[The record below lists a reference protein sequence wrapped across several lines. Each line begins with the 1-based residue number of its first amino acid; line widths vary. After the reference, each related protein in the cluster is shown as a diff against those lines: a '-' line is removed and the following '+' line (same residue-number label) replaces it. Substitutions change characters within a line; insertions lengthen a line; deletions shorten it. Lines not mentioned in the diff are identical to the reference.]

1 MSLIILDLVVSVNK
15 KYYPQTLLEER
26 KYVIKNN
33 KMENPINDDLDS
45 SSSGESDNETKKPS
59 KKSDTNLIV
68 ISLLKI
74 EIVFI
79 LIMKKA

>member
-1 MSLIILDLVVSVNK
+1 
-15 KYYPQTLLEER
+15 
-26 KYVIKNN
+26 
-33 KMENPINDDLDS
+33 MENPINDDLDS

-79 LIMKKA
+79 LIMRKA